1 MERAA
6 SADPSRDRAVS
17 PKSEDAVWSLVMF
30 DLPVLTK
37 AQRRRATKFRVLL
50 LDLGYQRAQLSVYA
64 RFSPSVSS
72 VIPAI
77 STIKRNLPEG
87 GEVRVFS
94 ITDHQWASALRFSN
108 AKAQDAETAPSQL
121 AIF

>member
-1 MERAA
+1 
-6 SADPSRDRAVS
+6 
-17 PKSEDAVWSLVMF
+17 VWSLVMF
-30 DLPVLTK
+30 DLPVQTK
-37 AQRRRATKFRVLL
+37 AQRRHATKFRRLL

-77 STIKRNLPEG
+77 SSIKGDLPEG
-87 GEVRVFS
+87 GEVRILS
-94 ITDHQWASALRFSN
+94 ITDHQWATALRFSN
-108 AKAQDAETAPSQL
+108 AQGVEAAETPSQL